1 MAIKTLRIRIKD
13 KHASWLQQQAN
24 LVNFVWNYCQE
35 ISLKALHRENRFLS
49 GYDLAPFV
57 NGATKEGLDLP
68 SPVVQE
74 IAVEYARKRK
84 QFKKAK
90 LRWRASKGSRRALGW
105 VPLRNNVLSY
115 RNGQVWYHGKPLSLW
130 DSYGLAQYADEK
142 GRLGAG
148 HLAEDSGGRWFLCV
162 TVNVPQFC
170 GPKKPQGL
178 KSSVGIDLGLK
189 DFLTTSSGQKESAQ
203 QFYRDL
209 EPALATAQRA
219 NKKNRVKAIH
229 QKIANR
235 RKDHLHK
242 LSTALVRKHNA
253 IFVGNVNASQLA
265 KTKLAKSV
273 LDASWSAFRDM
284 LKYKSEHAAIW
295 FEEVD
300 EKFTSVTCSCCK
312 KRTGPKGLEG
322 LRIREWQCVECGA
335 VHDRDINAAQNILA
349 LGRERLAEGS
359 LTPVTKDRA
368 VGSVAG

>member
-1 MAIKTLRIRIKD
+1 MTIKTLRIRIKD
-13 KHASWLQQQAN
+13 KHAGWLNEQARM
-24 LVNFVWNYCQE
+24 VNFVWNYCQD
-35 ISLKALHRENRFLS
+35 ISLKVLSRERRFLS

-74 IAVEYARKRK
+74 VAVEYARKRK
-84 QFKKAK
+84 QFKKSK
-90 LRWRASKGSRRALGW
+90 LRWRASQGSRRALGW
-105 VPLRNNVLSY
+105 VPLRNNLLTY
-115 RNGQVWYHGKPLSLW
+115 RNGQLWYHGRALSLW
-130 DSYGLAQYADEK
+130 DSYGLARYVDEK

-148 HLAEDSGGRWFLCV
+148 HLAEDSRGRWFLCV
-162 TVNVPQFC
+162 TVDVPKAC
-170 GPKKPQGL
+170 GPVKPS
-178 KSSVGIDLGLK
+178 KVKPSIGIDLGLK
-189 DFLTTSSGQKESAQ
+189 DFLTTSLGQKVSST

-209 EPALATAQRA
+209 EPALAKAQRA

-242 LSTALVRKHNA
+242 LSTALVKKHNA
-253 IFVGNVNASQLA
+253 IFVGNVNASKLA

-273 LDASWSAFRDM
+273 LDASWSAFRLM

-300 EKFTSVTCSCCK
+300 ERYTSVTCSCCK

-349 LGRERLAEGS
+349 LGLERLAEGS
-359 LTPVTKDRA
+359 L
-368 VGSVAG
+368 